1 MARGPIGDA
10 GATPR
15 HGAANA
21 RRHVVNTLRIP
32 IAMKTTHTSLQK
44 DILDELQWEPS
55 LDSSRIGVSIEKG
68 VAVLTGHVRNLVE
81 RGIAERAAKRVRG
94 VAAIANELV
103 VDLGRLEARD
113 DADIAKSA
121 VQALSWNVMVPQG
134 KVQVSVTNGCVT
146 LEGEVGYGYQRTAAQ
161 NTVEQIT
168 GVKSVVNRL
177 RVTPSVEPIDLR
189 RKLNAALH
197 RYARVEA
204 EGIHADVEGS
214 RVVLRGKVHS
224 WAERDIVQD
233 AAWAAPGVAEV
244 DNLLTIEA

>member
-1 MARGPIGDA
+1 
-10 GATPR
+10 
-15 HGAANA
+15 
-21 RRHVVNTLRIP
+21 
-32 IAMKTTHTSLQK
+32 MKTTQNTLQK

-55 LDSSRIGVSIEKG
+55 LDSSRIGISIEKG

-81 RGIAERAAKRVRG
+81 RSIAERAAKRVRG
-94 VAAIANELV
+94 VSAIANELV
-103 VDLGRLEARD
+103 VDLDRLAARD
-113 DADIAKSA
+113 DADIASAA
-121 VQALSWNVMVPQG
+121 VQAMQWNVMVPHNR
-134 KVQVSVTNGCVT
+134 VQVSVSNGCIT
-146 LEGEVGYGYQRTAAQ
+146 LEGEVGFGYQRTAAE
-161 NTVEQIT
+161 NTVEQLT

-177 RVTPSVEPIDLR
+177 RVSPSIAPIDLR
-189 RKLNAALH
+189 RKLHAALH

>member
-1 MARGPIGDA
+1 
-10 GATPR
+10 
-15 HGAANA
+15 
-21 RRHVVNTLRIP
+21 
-32 IAMKTTHTSLQK
+32 MKTAHTSLQK

>member
-1 MARGPIGDA
+1 
-10 GATPR
+10 
-15 HGAANA
+15 
-21 RRHVVNTLRIP
+21 
-32 IAMKTTHTSLQK
+32 MKTAPHSLQK

-55 LDSSRIGVSIEKG
+55 LESSRIGVSIEKG

-103 VDLGRLEARD
+103 VDLNRLEARD

-121 VQALSWNVMVPQG
+121 MQALSWNVMVPQDT
-134 KVQVSVTNGCVT
+134 VQITVTNGCIT
-146 LEGEVGYGYQRTAAQ
+146 LEGEVAFGYQRTAAQ
-161 NTVEQIT
+161 STVEQIT
-168 GVKSVVNRL
+168 GVKAVINRL
-177 RVTPSVEPIDLR
+177 RVTPAVAPVDLR

>member
-1 MARGPIGDA
+1 
-10 GATPR
+10 
-15 HGAANA
+15 
-21 RRHVVNTLRIP
+21 
-32 IAMKTTHTSLQK
+32 MKTAQTSLQK

-55 LDSSRIGVSIEKG
+55 LDSSRIGISIEKG
-68 VAVLTGHVRNLVE
+68 IAVLTGHVRNLVE

-103 VDLGRLEARD
+103 VDLDRLEARD

-121 VQALSWNVMVPQG
+121 LQALSWNVMVPQG
-134 KVQVSVTNGCVT
+134 HVQLSVTNGCIT

-168 GVKSVVNRL
+168 GVKSVINRL
-177 RVTPSVEPIDLR
+177 RVTPSVAPIDLR

-204 EGIHADVEGS
+204 EGIHAEVEGS

>member
-1 MARGPIGDA
+1 
-10 GATPR
+10 
-15 HGAANA
+15 
-21 RRHVVNTLRIP
+21 
-32 IAMKTTHTSLQK
+32 MKTAPHSLQK

-55 LDSSRIGVSIEKG
+55 LESSRIGVSIEKG

-94 VAAIANELV
+94 VTAIANELV
-103 VDLGRLEARD
+103 VDLNRLEARD

-121 VQALSWNVMVPQG
+121 MQALSWNVMVPQDT
-134 KVQVSVTNGCVT
+134 VQITVTNSCIT
-146 LEGEVGYGYQRTAAQ
+146 LEGEVAFGYQRTAAQ
-161 NTVEQIT
+161 STVEQIT
-168 GVKSVVNRL
+168 GVKAVVNRL
-177 RVTPSVEPIDLR
+177 RVTPAVAPVDLR

>member
-1 MARGPIGDA
+1 
-10 GATPR
+10 
-15 HGAANA
+15 
-21 RRHVVNTLRIP
+21 
-32 IAMKTTHTSLQK
+32 MKTAHTSLQK

-168 GVKSVVNRL
+168 GVKSVINRL